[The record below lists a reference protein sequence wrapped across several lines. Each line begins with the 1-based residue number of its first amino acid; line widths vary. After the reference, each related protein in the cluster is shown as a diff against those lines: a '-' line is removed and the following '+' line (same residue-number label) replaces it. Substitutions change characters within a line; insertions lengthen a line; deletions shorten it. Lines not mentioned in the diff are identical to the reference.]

1 MKKNPNRDIA
11 CNKKAFFE
19 YALLERFEC
28 GIELKGPEVKSSRQG
43 KVALSGSFVRVENA
57 QAYVYGMHISPYEQS
72 GPYAP
77 DPKRTR
83 RLLLH
88 KRQIGQLSGLMSQ
101 RGYTL
106 VPVRVYLKKGF
117 IKIEIAVA
125 RGKKL
130 FDKRDKLRQKT
141 IEMEIKRSIK

>member
-1 MKKNPNRDIA
+1 MKRSPSKDIA

-19 YALLERFEC
+19 YTLLEKLEC
-28 GIELKGPEVKSSRQG
+28 GIELKGPEVKSCRKADIS
-43 KVALSGSFVRVENA
+43 LSGSFVKIENA
-57 QAYVYGMHISPYEQS
+57 QAYLYGMHISPYMQS

-88 KRQIGQLSGLMSQ
+88 KSQLSRLYGFASQ

-117 IKIEIAVA
+117 VKIEIAVA
-125 RGKKL
+125 KGKKL
-130 FDKRDKLRQKT
+130 FDKREKLRQKT
-141 IEMEIKRSIK
+141 IEREIRRSIK